1 MNMNL
6 DMHNKTVLVT
16 GAATGIGEATARAF
30 AQAGANVVV
39 NHYRQM
45 APAEKLVDE
54 LRAGGAGA
62 LAIEADVSR
71 RDQVRAMVDLAL
83 AAFSRIDVLVNNAG
97 ISIVKPFLEFSEEEW
112 DRIVD
117 TNLKSVF
124 HCCQA
129 VLPGMLEAGEGV
141 IINMASE
148 LGYLGRA
155 RFAPYTASK
164 GGVITLTR
172 SLAREF
178 APAIR
183 INAIAPGPVLTPMLE
198 SEIGNQAELEQEMD
212 IPVKRLGKP
221 GEIAATAVF
230 LASIHAGY
238 YCGDVL
244 SPNGGAL
251 MR

>member
-1 MNMNL
+1 MQ
-6 DMHNKTVLVT
+6 NKTVLIT
-16 GAATGIGEATARAF
+16 GAATGIGKAMALAF
-30 AQAGANVVV
+30 AQSGANVVI
-39 NHYRQM
+39 NHYRQ
-45 APAEKLVDE
+45 ASLAEQLVDE
-54 LRAGGAGA
+54 LKTTGVGAI
-62 LAIEADVSR
+62 AIEADVSHR
-71 RDQVRAMVDLAL
+71 EQVRAMVDMVLAK
-83 AAFSRIDVLVNNAG
+83 FGNIDVLINNAG
-97 ISIVKPFLEFSEEEW
+97 VNIVKAFLDITETEW
-112 DRIVD
+112 DRILD

-178 APAIR
+178 APDIR

-198 SEIGNQAELEQEMD
+198 SEISNQEEWEQEMD
-212 IPVKRLGKP
+212 IPVQRLGKP
-221 GEIAATAVF
+221 EEIAATAVF
-230 LASIHAGY
+230 LACEQAAY

>member
-1 MNMNL
+1 MDIRLENQ
-6 DMHNKTVLVT
+6 TVLVT
-16 GAATGIGEATARAF
+16 GAATGIGRAMILAF
-30 AQAGANVVV
+30 AQAGANVVI
-39 NHYRQM
+39 NHYRQ
-45 APAEKLVDE
+45 APLAEQLVDE
-54 LRAGGAGA
+54 LRARGTGA
-62 LAIEADVSR
+62 LAIEADVGR
-71 RDQVRAMVDLAL
+71 RDEVRAMVEQGQAT
-83 AAFSRIDVLVNNAG
+83 FGGIDVLVNNAG
-97 ISIVKPFLEFSEEEW
+97 ISIVKPFLEIAEAEW
-112 DRIVD
+112 DRILD

-129 VLPGMLEAGEGV
+129 ILPGMLDKGEGV
-141 IINMASE
+141 IINIASE

-178 APAIR
+178 APNIR

-198 SEIGNQAELEQEMD
+198 SEISNPDEWEQEMD
-212 IPVKRLGKP
+212 IPMKRAGKP
-221 GEIAATAVF
+221 EEIAATAVF
-230 LASIHAGY
+230 LASEQAGY
-238 YCGDVL
+238 YCGEVL